1 MRFRLLL
8 GLISCEIIACSSNT
22 FKPVDKAD
30 PVESALAAMDQHKSD
45 EAIDIL
51 NRALQKNSED
61 WVLVSLM
68 ASAKAQKAGVDTT
81 DIALEMA
88 KQGGGSASGNALT
101 SLFTILPPASS
112 DGIDLLVESTEL
124 LSSIPT
130 DELVP
135 GDNFKKSIFNTAL
148 TALQA
153 KFFDGNGDGKF
164 SVEELLNLDEASA
177 IIILNSLLNAE
188 NAANSYQSA
197 GGNGD
202 ATSSVTQI
210 RSKIDAQ
217 EGTTQSEKLK
227 NFLSTSSP

>member
-153 KFFDGNGDGKF
+153 KFFDGN
-164 SVEELLNLDEASA
+164 
-177 IIILNSLLNAE
+177 
-188 NAANSYQSA
+188 YQSA